1 MNNNKDLRNIS
12 ELRLWKSNPRSIGT
26 DAYEALKNKI
36 KRFGQFKPVIITA
49 NGEVLGGN
57 MRLRAMRELGIN
69 EVWVSVV
76 EPKNEAEKLEISMA
90 DNESA
95 GRWDEL
101 ALAELLEPYKDEIK
115 LEDYELDLGY
125 TTGLDILLARLG
137 PEGEEIERA
146 VDQDTTD
153 QKLETYLEGG
163 IRQIV
168 LYFSKE
174 EYEQVVD
181 KFNQVRES
189 ENVTNNT
196 EVVLKLFKVYEDTR
210 NKV

>member
-1 MNNNKDLRNIS
+1 MNNDKDLRNIS

-115 LEDYELDLGY
+115 LEDYELGLGY
-125 TTGLDILLARLG
+125 TNGLDFFLSKIG
-137 PEGEEIERA
+137 PPWG
-146 VDQDTTD
+146 
-153 QKLETYLEGG
+153 
-163 IRQIV
+163 
-168 LYFSKE
+168 
-174 EYEQVVD
+174 
-181 KFNQVRES
+181 
-189 ENVTNNT
+189 
-196 EVVLKLFKVYEDTR
+196 
-210 NKV
+210 